1 MPAENAHGDYGV
13 SIRAPQSLA
22 GRPIICAAD
31 SGSGTEFQ
39 SAPRNRLRGDD
50 GNSSRCL
57 PWHSFNPRPAIA
69 CGATRSTERR
79 HRRRQRFNPRPAIA
93 CGATASG
100 AGAAPGTQF
109 QSAPRNRLRGDL
121 VEQVWNELGY
131 VSIRAPQSLAGR
143 LRPPQRAR
151 PQQLTTAFPPT
162 SQLAR
167 CHGLVKLP
175 RNEANTCRCAY
186 FKTTRNSRHRLGAC
200 GSRNH
205 RISGSFKSTG
215 FPTPWC
221 SVRCTAASSRK

>member
-57 PWHSFNPRPAIA
+57 PW
-69 CGATRSTERR
+69 
-79 HRRRQRFNPRPAIA
+79 QRFNPRPAIA

-131 VSIRAPQSLAGR
+131 VS
-143 LRPPQRAR
+143 
-151 PQQLTTAFPPT
+151 
-162 SQLAR
+162 
-167 CHGLVKLP
+167 
-175 RNEANTCRCAY
+175 
-186 FKTTRNSRHRLGAC
+186 
-200 GSRNH
+200 
-205 RISGSFKSTG
+205 
-215 FPTPWC
+215 
-221 SVRCTAASSRK
+221 